1 MSEKKITV
9 TASDLPT
16 SYVPYTN
23 DDVNAIYFPTSV
35 AAKCSLCDNDFPVSA
50 LSTNFVTICPYSCLV
65 KHCCFLYHKKGH
77 PPKGNGLTD
86 ENWDRHRGFAL
97 L

>member
-1 MSEKKITV
+1 MSEEKITI

-35 AAKCSLCDNDFPVSA
+35 AAKCALCEKDFPISVF
-50 LSTNFVTICPYSCLV
+50 STSYEIICPRCKRAWKKFLEMYDVLV
-65 KHCCFLYHKKGH
+65 WG
-77 PPKGNGLTD
+77 
-86 ENWDRHRGFAL
+86 EN
-97 L
+97 

>member
-1 MSEKKITV
+1 MSEEKITI

-35 AAKCSLCDNDFPVSA
+35 GTKCALCEKDFPISA
-50 LSTNFVTICPYSCLV
+50 YSISYEIICPRC
-65 KHCCFLYHKKGH
+65 KRAWKKFLEMYDVPVG
-77 PPKGNGLTD
+77 G
-86 ENWDRHRGFAL
+86 EN
-97 L
+97 